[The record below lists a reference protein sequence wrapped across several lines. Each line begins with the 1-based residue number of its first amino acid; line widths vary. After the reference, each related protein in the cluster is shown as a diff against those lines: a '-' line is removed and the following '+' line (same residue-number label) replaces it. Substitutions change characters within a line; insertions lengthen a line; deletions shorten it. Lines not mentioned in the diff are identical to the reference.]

1 MFLNFDQSEHIMG
14 PDSHVGLSISA
25 KNKILVYDHPMNI
38 SAKFGLN
45 LFCGFRKKDENVKF
59 P

>member
-1 MFLNFDQSEHIMG
+1 MG
-14 PDSHVGLSISA
+14 PDSHVGFTISA
-25 KNKILVYDHPMNI
+25 KNKPILIYDHAMNI
-38 SAKFGLN
+38 SAKFGSN

>member
-1 MFLNFDQSEHIMG
+1 MG
-14 PDSHVGLSISA
+14 SGSHVGLPIST
-25 KNKILVYDHPMNI
+25 KNKNLGYDHPMNI

-45 LFCGFRKKDENVKF
+45 LFCGFRKNDENEKF